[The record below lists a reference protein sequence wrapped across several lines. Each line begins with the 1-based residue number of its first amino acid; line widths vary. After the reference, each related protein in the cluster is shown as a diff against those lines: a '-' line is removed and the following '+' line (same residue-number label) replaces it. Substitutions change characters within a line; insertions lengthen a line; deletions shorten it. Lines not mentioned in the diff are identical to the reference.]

1 MADGD
6 QNTLDAALHGK
17 IEERELEKE
26 MRSSYLDYAMS
37 VIVGRALPDVR
48 DGLKPVH
55 RRVLYAMHDLGL
67 QPNRAYRKCAFIV
80 GEVMGKYHPHGD
92 SAIYETLVRM
102 AQDFALR
109 YPLVDGQGNF
119 GSIDDDPA
127 AAMRYTEAR
136 LGALATEMLRDIDAD
151 TVDFGPN
158 YDESTREPVLLPAR
172 FPNLLVN
179 GATGIAVGMAT
190 NIPPHNLREV
200 IGAVNAYID
209 DPEIDMKGLMKYV
222 KGPDFPGG
230 GTIMGTQGI
239 RDAYRSGRGSV
250 RVRAKAHVEPMKGGK
265 EAIIVTELPFMVK
278 KGGEGGLIAK
288 IADLV
293 RDKKINGI
301 SDLRDESDRT
311 GMRLVIELKR
321 GGDPAQVVLN
331 QLYKRT
337 AMQQAFGINMVA
349 LVDGVPKTLSLRE
362 MVEQYVGHQKEV
374 ITRRT
379 QHQLARA
386 EARAHILEGLLIA
399 LKNLDAVIKLI
410 RGSKDPDTARDAL
423 IKKFKLSRAQ
433 AQAILDM
440 RLQRL
445 TALEAGKIR
454 EEHKEL
460 TKLIKELRAILAD
473 EKKVLGLVK
482 TELKE
487 VGDRYGDDRRTQITA
502 SEGELD
508 IEDVIA
514 DQQMVVS
521 ITASGYAKRTP
532 LTTYR
537 QQRRGGRGV
546 MGMNM
551 KEGDYIEHLHVCSTH
566 DYLLFFTNQ
575 GKVYRQKVYELPE
588 GSRASRGRA
597 LRELPA
603 PEGEGEGDV
612 GDPDP
617 GLLRGQVPRLRDR
630 PGNGQED
637 ALQGL
642 RHPDP
647 SRRDHRDQH
656 PQGRRAGPGADELR
670 QGRPHHGLQVRPRD
684 PLQREARAPDGARH
698 RRRQGDERR
707 RQGQR
712 GPLARRRRPSG
723 QEGRAPRGH
732 RQRLRQA
739 HLDLRVPDQGSRRQ
753 GRADRE
759 ADGEEGR
766 PRRRPRRP
774 GGPGADL
781 HLADRHGAA
790 QRGRGDLPHG
800 SPHAGRPADEP
811 EEGRPGQRRRAGR
824 GVGGQRQWER
834 RRGYRRSG
842 GGGCSDPGDGGRGS
856 RRRRGRRKRR
866 GQGDEDA
873 PARAPLLP
881 RPSRSR
887 QSKRQAKPKSKAP
900 AAKPKAKPAPKKR
913 SSGGSAAAAKPKS
926 AKPKVKPKHTATA
939 KQRAESA
946 RKRKR

>member
-1 MADGD
+1 MADDLSLD
-6 QNTLDAALHGK
+6 QALTGK
-17 IEERELEKE
+17 IEDRTLEKE

-55 RRVLYAMHDLGL
+55 RRGLYAMHDLGL

-119 GSIDDDPA
+119 GSIDDDPP

-136 LGALATEMLRDIDAD
+136 LDSLATEMLRDIDAD

-200 IGAVNAYID
+200 IGAVNAYIE
-209 DPEIDMKGLMKYV
+209 DPDVDMKALMKHV

-250 RVRAKAHVEPMKGGK
+250 RVRAKAHVEPLKGGK
-265 EAIIVTELPFMVK
+265 DAIIVTELPFMVK

-362 MVEQYVGHQKEV
+362 LVEQYVGHQKEV

-379 QHQLARA
+379 QHQLTRA

-410 RGSKDPDTARDAL
+410 RGSKDPDTARDGL
-423 IKKFKLSRAQ
+423 IKRFELSRAQ

-445 TALEAGKIR
+445 TALEAGKIK

-460 TKLIKELRAILAD
+460 IKLIKELRAILAD

-482 TELKE
+482 TELSE
-487 VGDRYGDDRRTQITA
+487 IGERYGDDRRTEITA
-502 SEGELD
+502 AEGDLD

-514 DQQMVVS
+514 DEQMVVS

-537 QQRRGGRGV
+537 QQHRGGRGV

-575 GKVYRQKVYELPE
+575 GKVYRLKVYELPE

-597 LRELPA
+597 LVNVLP
-603 PEGEGEGDV
+603 
-612 GDPDP
+612 
-617 GLLRGQVPRLRDR
+617 LRDGEKVMTVIPTRDFSERKYLIFGTAQGMVKKTAFKDYDTPIRADGIIAINIKKGDELVRVRMTSGKDDIILVSKSGRAARFSEKQAR
-630 PGNGQED
+630 PMGRGTAGVKGMNVSDKGNRVLSLDVVDHSDTKGDLLVVTGNGYGKRTPLIDYPVKGRGAKGMLTARLTAKKGGLAGARVVGERQELIFISQNGMVQRN
-637 ALQGL
+637 AVSGI
-642 RHPDP
+642 
-647 SRRDHRDQH
+647 SRM
-656 PQGRRAGPGADELR
+656 
-670 QGRPHHGLQVRPRD
+670 GRPTQGVRVMNLKKGDRVSAVA
-684 PLQREARAPDGARH
+684 LVVESESSNGNGAEAKAPTLEDDAPDAATVAEEAAAVGAA
-698 RRRQGDERR
+698 GNGE
-707 RQGQR
+707 
-712 GPLARRRRPSG
+712 PKVT
-723 QEGRAPRGH
+723 RAPR
-732 RQRLRQA
+732 
-739 HLDLRVPDQGSRRQ
+739 
-753 GRADRE
+753 
-759 ADGEEGR
+759 
-766 PRRRPRRP
+766 
-774 GGPGADL
+774 
-781 HLADRHGAA
+781 
-790 QRGRGDLPHG
+790 
-800 SPHAGRPADEP
+800 
-811 EEGRPGQRRRAGR
+811 
-824 GVGGQRQWER
+824 
-834 RRGYRRSG
+834 RRS
-842 GGGCSDPGDGGRGS
+842 SGS
-856 RRRRGRRKRR
+856 
-866 GQGDEDA
+866 DA
-873 PARAPLLP
+873 PATAP
-881 RPSRSR
+881 
-887 QSKRQAKPKSKAP
+887 AKPAKKAVSKPKPSKAP
-900 AAKPKAKPAPKKR
+900 
-913 SSGGSAAAAKPKS
+913 S
-926 AKPKVKPKHTATA
+926 KPKVKPKPTATA
-939 KQRAESA
+939 KQRAESE
-946 RKRKR
+946 

>member
-1 MADGD
+1 MADGER
-6 QNTLDAALHGK
+6 TLDQALHGN

-67 QPNRAYRKCAFIV
+67 QPNRPYRKCAFIV

-119 GSIDDDPA
+119 GSIDDDPP

-136 LGALATEMLRDIDAD
+136 LGPLATELLRDIDAD

-209 DPEIDMKGLMKYV
+209 DPQIDLKGLMKHV

-239 RDAYRSGRGSV
+239 RDAYSSGRGSI
-250 RVRAKAHVEPMKGGK
+250 RIRAKAHVEPLKGGR

-278 KGGEGGLIAK
+278 KGGEGGLITK

-293 RDKKINGI
+293 RDKKITGI
-301 SDLRDESDRT
+301 SDLRDESDRN

-337 AMQQAFGINMVA
+337 AMQQSFGINMVA

-362 MVEQYVGHQKEV
+362 LVEQYVGHQKEV

-399 LKNLDAVIKLI
+399 LDNLDAVIRLI
-410 RGSKDPDTARDAL
+410 RRSKDPDTAREGL
-423 IKKFKLSRAQ
+423 IDKFSLTRAQ

-445 TALEAGKIR
+445 TALEADKIKQ
-454 EEHKEL
+454 EHKEL

-473 EKKVLGLVK
+473 EKKVLNLVK
-482 TELKE
+482 AELSG
-487 VGDRYGDDRRTQITA
+487 VADRYGDERRTEITA
-502 SEGELD
+502 AEGDLD

-514 DQQMVVS
+514 DEQMVVS

-532 LTTYR
+532 LNTYR

-546 MGMNM
+546 QGMNM

-575 GKVYRQKVYELPE
+575 GKVYRLKVYELPE

-597 LRELPA
+597 LVNVLPLKDKERVMAVIPTRDFSEGKYLVFGTAQGMVKKTPFKDYDTPIRADGIIAINIRKGDELVRVRMTSGTDDIIMVSKSGHAARFSEKQARPMGRATAGVKGMNVSDKGNQVLSLDVVDGKDSKGELLVVTENGYGKRTLISEYPVKGRGAKGVLTAKLTAKKGGLAGARIVREGQELLFISQNGMVQRTAVSGISRMGRPTQ
-603 PEGEGEGDV
+603 GVRVMNLKKGDRV
-612 GDPDP
+612 SAVA
-617 GLLRGQVPRLRDR
+617 LVVESEN
-630 PGNGQED
+630 GNGNGASAPAGSIED
-637 ALQGL
+637 EA
-642 RHPDP
+642 PAAT
-647 SRRDHRDQH
+647 SVAEEAAAAEA
-656 PQGRRAGPGADELR
+656 AGNG
-670 QGRPHHGLQVRPRD
+670 
-684 PLQREARAPDGARH
+684 EARVT
-698 RRRQGDERR
+698 
-707 RQGQR
+707 
-712 GPLARRRRPSG
+712 
-723 QEGRAPRGH
+723 RAPR
-732 RQRLRQA
+732 
-739 HLDLRVPDQGSRRQ
+739 
-753 GRADRE
+753 
-759 ADGEEGR
+759 
-766 PRRRPRRP
+766 
-774 GGPGADL
+774 
-781 HLADRHGAA
+781 
-790 QRGRGDLPHG
+790 
-800 SPHAGRPADEP
+800 
-811 EEGRPGQRRRAGR
+811 
-824 GVGGQRQWER
+824 
-834 RRGYRRSG
+834 RRS
-842 GGGCSDPGDGGRGS
+842 SGS
-856 RRRRGRRKRR
+856 K
-866 GQGDEDA
+866 A
-873 PARAPLLP
+873 PAKGVSRASAPNAG
-881 RPSRSR
+881 
-887 QSKRQAKPKSKAP
+887 AKPKSKP
-900 AAKPKAKPAPKKR
+900 AVKPKAKPARKQ
-913 SSGGSAAAAKPKS
+913 GGASA
-926 AKPKVKPKHTATA
+926 AKPKVKPKPTATA
-939 KQRAESA
+939 KQRAESEREA
-946 RKRKR
+946 A

>member
-1 MADGD
+1 MADDLSLD
-6 QNTLDAALHGK
+6 QALHGN

-119 GSIDDDPA
+119 GSIDDDPP

-136 LGALATEMLRDIDAD
+136 LDSLATEMLRDIDAD

-209 DPEIDMKGLMKYV
+209 DPEVDMKGLMKHV

-239 RDAYRSGRGSV
+239 KDAYRSGRGSV
-250 RVRAKAHVEPMKGGK
+250 KVRAKAHVEPMKGGR
-265 EAIIVTELPFMVK
+265 EAIIITELPFMVK
-278 KGGEGGLIAK
+278 KGGEGGLITK

-293 RDKKINGI
+293 RDKKITGV

-321 GGDPAQVVLN
+321 GGDPSQVVLN

-337 AMQQAFGINMVA
+337 ALQQSFGINMVA

-362 MVEQYVGHQKEV
+362 LVEQYVGHQKEV

-399 LKNLDAVIKLI
+399 LDNLDAVIKLI
-410 RGSKDPDTARDAL
+410 RRSKDPDTAREGL
-423 IKKFKLSRAQ
+423 IDKFELSRAQ

-445 TALEAGKIR
+445 TALEAGKIK
-454 EEHKEL
+454 EEHAEL

-482 TELKE
+482 TELSE
-487 VGDRYGDDRRTQITA
+487 IGDRYGDERRTEITA
-502 SEGELD
+502 AEGDLD

-514 DQQMVVS
+514 DEQMVVS

-537 QQRRGGRGV
+537 QQHRGGRGV

-575 GKVYRQKVYELPE
+575 GKVYRLKVYELPE

-597 LRELPA
+597 LVNVLPLKEKEKVMSVIPTRDFSERKYLVFATTQGMVKKTPFKDYDTPIRADGIIAINIRKGDELVRVRMSSGKDDLVLVSKSGHAIRFDEKLARPMGRGTA
-603 PEGEGEGDV
+603 GVKGMNVAAKGNEVLSLDVVDHQDKKGELLVVTENGYGKRTLIAEYPVKGRGGKGMLTAKLTAKKGGLAGARVVKEGQELIFISQTGMVQRNAVAGISRMGRATQGVRLMNLKKGDLV
-612 GDPDP
+612 SAVA
-617 GLLRGQVPRLRDR
+617 LVVESENAN
-630 PGNGQED
+630 GNG
-637 ALQGL
+637 A
-642 RHPDP
+642 
-647 SRRDHRDQH
+647 S
-656 PQGRRAGPGADELR
+656 AT
-670 QGRPHHGLQVRPRD
+670 
-684 PLQREARAPDGARH
+684 
-698 RRRQGDERR
+698 
-707 RQGQR
+707 
-712 GPLARRRRPSG
+712 
-723 QEGRAPRGH
+723 
-732 RQRLRQA
+732 
-739 HLDLRVPDQGSRRQ
+739 
-753 GRADRE
+753 
-759 ADGEEGR
+759 
-766 PRRRPRRP
+766 
-774 GGPGADL
+774 
-781 HLADRHGAA
+781 AA
-790 QRGRGDLPHG
+790 
-800 SPHAGRPADEP
+800 SVE
-811 EEGRPGQRRRAGR
+811 
-824 GVGGQRQWER
+824 
-834 RRGYRRSG
+834 
-842 GGGCSDPGDGGRGS
+842 
-856 RRRRGRRKRR
+856 
-866 GQGDEDA
+866 EDA
-873 PARAPLLP
+873 PTLETVAEEAAAAEAEGNGDAKVTKAKPKRSSASAPKAK
-881 RPSRSR
+881 PSRS
-887 QSKRQAKPKSKAP
+887 KP
-900 AAKPKAKPAPKKR
+900 AAKPKKAPAKAKAAPKK
-913 SSGGSAAAAKPKS
+913 AAAKPKI
-926 AKPKVKPKHTATA
+926 KPRHTATA
-939 KQRAESA
+939 KQRAEA
-946 RKRKR
+946 EAKKRRKS

>member
-1 MADGD
+1 MADRE
-6 QNTLDAALHGK
+6 QTLDEALHGR

-67 QPNRAYRKCAFIV
+67 QPNRPYRKCAFIV

-190 NIPPHNLREV
+190 NIPPHNLHEV
-200 IGAVNAYID
+200 IGAVNAFID
-209 DPEIDMKGLMKYV
+209 DPEIDMKGLMKHI

-239 RDAYRSGRGSV
+239 RDAYASGRGSIKI
-250 RVRAKAHVEPMKGGK
+250 RAKAHVEPLKGGRD
-265 EAIIVTELPFMVK
+265 AIIVTELPFMVK
-278 KGGEGGLIAK
+278 KGGEGGLITK

-293 RDKKINGI
+293 RDKKITGI
-301 SDLRDESDRT
+301 SDLRDESDRN

-337 AMQQAFGINMVA
+337 AMQQSFGINMVA
-349 LVDGVPKTLSLRE
+349 LVDGVPRQLALRE
-362 MVEQYVGHQKEV
+362 LIEQYVGHQKEV

-379 QHQLARA
+379 QYRLARA

-399 LKNLDAVIKLI
+399 LDNLDAVIKLI
-410 RGSKDPDTARDAL
+410 RASKDPETARDGL
-423 IKKFKLSRAQ
+423 IDKFELTRAQ

-445 TALEAGKIR
+445 TALEANKIK

-473 EKKVLGLVK
+473 EQKVLALVK
-482 TELKE
+482 SELAE
-487 VGDRYGDDRRTQITA
+487 VGERYGDERRTQITA
-502 SEGELD
+502 AEGDLD

-514 DQQMVVS
+514 DEQMVVS

-546 MGMNM
+546 QGMNM

-575 GKVYRQKVYELPE
+575 GKVYRLKVYELPE
-588 GSRASRGRA
+588 GSRAAKGRA
-597 LRELPA
+597 LVNVLPLKDKEKVMAVIPTRDFSEGKFLVFGTAQGMVKKTPFKDYDTPIRADGIIAINIRKGDELVRVRMTSGKDDIIMTSKSGHAARFSEKQARPMGRATAGVKGMNVSDKGNQVLSLDVVDHTDTKGDLLVVTENGYGKRTPLTDYPVKGRGAKGMLTARLTAKKGGLAGARVVREGQELIFISQNGMVQRNA
-603 PEGEGEGDV
+603 VDGISRMGRATQGVRVMNLKKGDRV
-612 GDPDP
+612 SAVA
-617 GLLRGQVPRLRDR
+617 LVVESEN
-630 PGNGQED
+630 GNGNGAAPKDPTLED
-637 ALQGL
+637 EA
-642 RHPDP
+642 P
-647 SRRDHRDQH
+647 SAANVAEEAAAVEA
-656 PQGRRAGPGADELR
+656 AGN
-670 QGRPHHGLQVRPRD
+670 
-684 PLQREARAPDGARH
+684 
-698 RRRQGDERR
+698 
-707 RQGQR
+707 
-712 GPLARRRRPSG
+712 
-723 QEGRAPRGH
+723 
-732 RQRLRQA
+732 
-739 HLDLRVPDQGSRRQ
+739 
-753 GRADRE
+753 
-759 ADGEEGR
+759 GEPKVTKA
-766 PRRRPRRP
+766 PRRRSS
-774 GGPGADL
+774 
-781 HLADRHGAA
+781 
-790 QRGRGDLPHG
+790 G
-800 SPHAGRPADEP
+800 S
-811 EEGRPGQRRRAGR
+811 
-824 GVGGQRQWER
+824 
-834 RRGYRRSG
+834 
-842 GGGCSDPGDGGRGS
+842 
-856 RRRRGRRKRR
+856 
-866 GQGDEDA
+866 DA
-873 PARAPLLP
+873 PSSRP
-881 RPSRSR
+881 RTSA
-887 QSKRQAKPKSKAP
+887 SKK
-900 AAKPKAKPAPKKR
+900 
-913 SSGGSAAAAKPKS
+913 AAAKPES
-926 AKPKVKPKHTATA
+926 RPKVKPKHTATA
-939 KQRAESA
+939 KQRAESEKT
-946 RKRKR
+946 RKRRRK